1 MTRKTFLTTASI
13 IAFSVGIFALLFPSI
28 LLDSKGVTPLY
39 GTLVWT
45 RETGLLLLSIGVIA
59 FLIRKNDDSET
70 LKAFLFG
77 NSFIQ
82 IGLFIIELS
91 AYFDGIITKLS
102 GIIPNLILHIL
113 LAIGFIHFWATM
125 KLKTNK

>member
-1 MTRKTFLTTASI
+1 MSRYIFLTTASI
-13 IAFSVGIFALLFPSI
+13 IAFSVGTLALLFPSI
-28 LLDSKGVTPLY
+28 LLESKGVTANY

-45 RETGLLLLSIGVIA
+45 RETGLLLLTIGVVA
-59 FLIRKNDDSET
+59 FFVRKHDDSET

-102 GIIPNLILHIL
+102 GVIPNLILHVL
-113 LAIGFIHFWATM
+113 LSIGFIYYWTTI
-125 KLKTNK
+125 KLNSNK